1 MPQPLDPVALSSM
14 VSSYPLTMRNSS
26 RHKTASGTWS
36 CLRASVH
43 AMLLFF
49 GSSLPCAATEPVN
62 VRTVPL
68 GQVLTTPVYSAPA
81 TVVARNQPRLAA
93 EIDARIIELP
103 AAVGDRVR
111 LGDVIARFDCR
122 SYESLLAAAD
132 AALTRAKSQQRFAD
146 QQLERARN
154 LNKKKSISA
163 ELLGQRR
170 TDLAVAAAESTAR
183 QEAVKRA
190 AIDVENCE
198 LRAPFDAVVTDRPG
212 SVGSF
217 VTRGSPIIGLLE
229 IAGQEVSAALRH
241 EQMEGVEN
249 ATSLIFESNGTQHP
263 VRLRALLPSADPVA
277 RTREARLVFDAE
289 PPVTGAAGRVV
300 WQGRRALLPAG
311 YLVRRKGSLGVFVME
326 QGHTRFVVLPDAQD
340 GRPVLIALPPD
351 TLLITEGRQGLNDG
365 DAVRAAPAEGAAP

>member
-1 MPQPLDPVALSSM
+1 MHHTSSGIW
-14 VSSYPLTMRNSS
+14 VF
-26 RHKTASGTWS
+26 
-36 CLRASVH
+36 LRAGVP
-43 AMLLFF
+43 AMLLLL
-49 GSSLPCAATEPVN
+49 GCSLPCAADEPVN

-103 AAVGDRVR
+103 TAVGDRVR
-111 LGDVIARFDCR
+111 QGDVIARLDCR
-122 SYESLLAAAD
+122 SYQSLLAAAE
-132 AALTRAKSQQRFAD
+132 AALKRAGSQQRFAEE
-146 QQLERARN
+146 QLERARN
-154 LNKKKSISA
+154 LSKKKSISA

-183 QEAVKRA
+183 QEAVTRA
-190 AIDVENCE
+190 NIDVQNCE
-198 LRAPFDAVVTDRPG
+198 LRAPFDAVVTERPG

-249 ATSLIFESNGTQHP
+249 AASLVFESNGTQHP

-289 PPVTGAAGRVV
+289 PPVTGSAGRVF
-300 WQGRRALLPAG
+300 WRGRRALLPAD
-311 YLVRRKGSLGVFVME
+311 YLVRRKGGLGVFVME
-326 QGHTRFVVLPDAQD
+326 QGRARLVGLPDAQD
-340 GRPVLIALPPD
+340 GRPVLIELPPD
-351 TLLITEGRQGLNDG
+351 TLLISEGRQGLNDG
-365 DAVRAAPAEGAAP
+365 DAVRAAAAEGAAQ